1 MSPATGGGAAA
12 RPRARVA
19 VTGLG
24 VRTPA
29 GAHPKELWDALLA
42 GRSTARRIT
51 SFDTEGLGATFA
63 CEVTGLNVEGYL
75 TPKQASRLDRVAQ
88 LAVCA
93 AGDAMDDATDGAGPV
108 RTPPERQA
116 VVTGSGF
123 GGALTYEAGLLS
135 GRHAGR
141 GNPGPLHVPMVMH
154 NAMAA
159 AISIRHRILGP
170 SLSVATACASG
181 AHAIAEAARLVRDG
195 TADLAVAGGS
205 EASITPSVL
214 LAFERCRA
222 LSLRNDAPER
232 ASRPFDRDR
241 DGFVLAEGAAFVVLE
256 NLRHALARG
265 AHIYGELSGLGFSS
279 DAHHITAP
287 PEQGDGAARCMRA
300 ALADAGL
307 TPGEIAHVNAHGS
320 STPLND
326 LAEAR
331 AINQV
336 FGTVRVPV
344 TSTKGVTGHAIG
356 AAGAIE
362 AVAAVLALNERAVPP
377 TANLT
382 VLDPQCDLDVVTEA
396 RPMPAAPVMSNSFGF
411 GGHNATLIFS
421 PAPS

>member
-1 MSPATGGGAAA
+1 MSPGAPGGG
-12 RPRARVA
+12 RARVA

-29 GAHPKELWDALLA
+29 GAHPKDLWNALLA

-51 SFDTEGLGATFA
+51 SFDTEGLGAGFA
-63 CEVTGLNVEGYL
+63 CQVPDLDVEAYL
-75 TPKQASRLDRVAQ
+75 TPKQAARLDRVAQ

-93 AGDAMDDATDGAGPV
+93 AGDAMDDAGPV
-108 RTPPERQA
+108 RTPPERQG

-123 GGALTYEAGLLS
+123 GGVATYEADLLDN
-135 GRHAGR
+135 RHLGR
-141 GNPGPLHVPMVMH
+141 GNPGPLHVPMIMH

-170 SLSVATACASG
+170 SLSVTTACASG
-181 AHAIAEAARLVRDG
+181 AHAIAEGARLIRDG
-195 TADLAVAGGS
+195 SADLVIAGGA
-205 EASITPSVL
+205 EASVTPTVL
-214 LAFERCRA
+214 LAFDRCRA
-222 LSLRNDAPER
+222 LSRRNDAPER

-256 NLRHALARG
+256 RLEAALARD
-265 AHIYGELSGLGFSS
+265 ARVYAELSGLGFSS

-287 PEQGDGAARCMRA
+287 PEAGDGAARCMRA
-300 ALADAGL
+300 ALADAAL

-320 STPLND
+320 GTPLND

-331 AINQV
+331 AVGQV
-336 FGTVRVPV
+336 FGDVRVPV

-362 AVAAVLALNERAVPP
+362 AVAAVLALNESAVPP

-382 VLDPQCDLDVVTEA
+382 TLDPQCDIDVVAEV
-396 RPMPAAPVMSNSFGF
+396 RPMPPGPVMSNSFGF

-421 PAPS
+421 PF

>member
-1 MSPATGGGAAA
+1 MSA
-12 RPRARVA
+12 RASREARARVA

-29 GAHPKELWDALLA
+29 GGHPKELWNALLA

-51 SFDTEGLGATFA
+51 SFDTEGLGVGFA
-63 CEVTGLNVEGYL
+63 CEVPELDVEAYL
-75 TPKQASRLDRVAQ
+75 TPKQAARLDRVSQ
-88 LAVCA
+88 LGVCA
-93 AGDAMDDATDGAGPV
+93 AADALDDAGPV
-108 RTPPERQA
+108 RAPAERQA

-123 GGALTYEAGLLS
+123 GGVLTYEGVFRDA
-135 GRHAGR
+135 RTGR
-141 GNPGPLHVPMVMH
+141 GNPGPLHVPMIMH
-154 NAMAA
+154 NALAA

-195 TADLAVAGGS
+195 TADLVVAGGA
-205 EASITPSVL
+205 EASITPTVL
-214 LAFERCRA
+214 LAFHRCGA
-222 LSLRNDAPER
+222 LSQRNDAPET

-256 NLRHALARG
+256 NLEHALARD
-265 AHIYGELSGLGFSS
+265 ARVYGELSGLGFSS

-287 PEQGDGAARCMRA
+287 PEDGEGAARCMRA
-300 ALADAGL
+300 ALADAAL

-331 AINQV
+331 AIKEV
-336 FGTVRVPV
+336 FGPVRVPV

-362 AVAAVLALNERAVPP
+362 AVAAVLALNELAVPP
-377 TANLT
+377 TANLGEP
-382 VLDPQCDLDVVTEA
+382 DPRCDIDVVAEV
-396 RPMPAAPVMSNSFGF
+396 RPMPPGPVMSNSFGF

-421 PAPS
+421 PL